1 MDIPN
6 TLFATMIRNARM
18 DLHWTQEELAEK
30 LVLHPGRNQSLVLT
44 DSRQCKAKFQRR
56 CGHRLE
62 ILTKQWR
69 ESGCNKL

>member
-1 MDIPN
+1 
-6 TLFATMIRNARM
+6 
-18 DLHWTQEELAEK
+18 
-30 LVLHPGRNQSLVLT
+30 VLHPGRNQSLVLT

-69 ESGCNKL
+69 ESGCHKL